1 MNIKIED
8 VAKLMGKDET
18 FIRIGIQSGLLPIGT
33 AIKSKSGRY
42 NYYVSPKLFEK
53 YTGIKISKI
62 LESKKINLVE
72 INVKFNI

>member
-1 MNIKIED
+1 MNLKIED
-8 VAKLMGKDET
+8 VAKLMGKDKT

-33 AIKSKSGRY
+33 AIKDKSGRY

-53 YTGIKISKI
+53 YTGIKISNN
-62 LESKKINLVE
+62 LEKQNINNIK